1 MGIIGG
7 YMKYQKVLIT
17 DDSATSRMIIKRC
30 IEMAG
35 FFDIDYLE
43 AEDGLQGLTILDEEK
58 VDLIITDLKMPKMDG
73 KTFIRKLKSNDNT
86 KDIPVV
92 VISSLDNSVLEER
105 LKREGVLAVIGKP
118 LSPAKVLNF
127 MEEE

>member
-1 MGIIGG
+1 
-7 YMKYQKVLIT
+7 MKYKKILIT

-30 IEMAG
+30 LEMAG
-35 FFDIDYLE
+35 FFDINYLE
-43 AEDGLQGLTILDEEK
+43 AEDGLQGLTILDKEE

-73 KTFIRKLKSNDNT
+73 KTFIRKLKSNDKT
-86 KDIPVV
+86 KNIPVV
-92 VISSLDNSVLEER
+92 VVSSLDNTVLEGR

-118 LSPAKVLNF
+118 LSPAKVLDF

>member
-1 MGIIGG
+1 
-7 YMKYQKVLIT
+7 MKYQKILII

-43 AEDGLQGLTILDEEK
+43 AEDGLQGLTILDKEK

-73 KTFIRKLKSNDNT
+73 KTFIRKLKSSEDKKN
-86 KDIPVV
+86 IPIVV
-92 VISSLDNSVLEER
+92 VSSLDNSVLEER
-105 LKREGVLAVIGKP
+105 LKREGVMTVIGKP
-118 LSPAKVLNF
+118 LSPAKILEF

>member
-1 MGIIGG
+1 
-7 YMKYQKVLIT
+7 MKYQKILIT

-43 AEDGLQGLTILDEEK
+43 AEDGLQGLTILDTEK

-73 KTFIRKLKSNDNT
+73 KTFIRKLKSNDGT

-105 LKREGVLAVIGKP
+105 LKREGVLSVIGKP
-118 LSPAKVLNF
+118 LSPAKVLDF

>member
-1 MGIIGG
+1 
-7 YMKYQKVLIT
+7 MKYQKVLIT

-43 AEDGLQGLTILDEEK
+43 AGDGLQGLTILDEEK

-73 KTFIRKLKSNDNT
+73 KTFIRKLKSNDDT

-118 LSPAKVLNF
+118 LSPAKVLDF

>member
-1 MGIIGG
+1 
-7 YMKYQKVLIT
+7 MKYQKVLIT

-73 KTFIRKLKSNDNT
+73 KTFIRKLKSNDDT

-105 LKREGVLAVIGKP
+105 LKREGVLTVIGKP
-118 LSPAKVLNF
+118 LSPAKVLDF

>member
-1 MGIIGG
+1 
-7 YMKYQKVLIT
+7 MKYQKILIT

-43 AEDGLQGLTILDEEK
+43 AEDGLQGLTILDTEK

-92 VISSLDNSVLEER
+92 VISSLDNLVLEER
-105 LKREGVLAVIGKP
+105 LKREGVLSVIGKP
-118 LSPAKVLNF
+118 LSPAKVLDF

>member
-1 MGIIGG
+1 
-7 YMKYQKVLIT
+7 MKYQKVLIT

-43 AEDGLQGLTILDEEK
+43 AEDGLHGLTILDEEK

-73 KTFIRKLKSNDNT
+73 KTFIRKLKSNDDT

-105 LKREGVLAVIGKP
+105 LKREGVLAIIGKP
-118 LSPAKVLNF
+118 LSPAKVLDF

>member
-1 MGIIGG
+1 
-7 YMKYQKVLIT
+7 MKYQKILIA
-17 DDSATSRMIIKRC
+17 DDSVTSRMIIKRC

-35 FFDIDYLE
+35 FFDINYLE
-43 AEDGLQGLTILDEEK
+43 AEDGLQGLTILDTEK

-73 KTFIRKLKSNDNT
+73 KTFIRTPKSGEDK

-105 LKREGVLAVIGKP
+105 LKREGVMAVIGKP
-118 LSPAKVLNF
+118 LSPAKVLEF

>member
-1 MGIIGG
+1 
-7 YMKYQKVLIT
+7 MKYKKILIA

-43 AEDGLQGLTILDEEK
+43 AEDGLQGLTILDTET

-73 KTFIRKLKSNDNT
+73 KTFIRKLKSNDDT

-105 LKREGVLAVIGKP
+105 LKREGGLTVIGKP
-118 LSPAKVLNF
+118 LSPAKVLDF

>member
-1 MGIIGG
+1 
-7 YMKYQKVLIT
+7 MKYQKVLIA

-73 KTFIRKLKSNDNT
+73 KTFIRKLKSNDDT

-92 VISSLDNSVLEER
+92 VISSLDNSVLKER
-105 LKREGVLAVIGKP
+105 LKREGVLVIIGKP
-118 LSPAKVLNF
+118 LSPAKVLDF

>member
-1 MGIIGG
+1 
-7 YMKYQKVLIT
+7 MKYQKILIT

-43 AEDGLQGLTILDEEK
+43 AEDGLQGLTILDTEK

-105 LKREGVLAVIGKP
+105 LKREGVLSVIGKP
-118 LSPAKVLNF
+118 LSPAKVLEF

>member
-7 YMKYQKVLIT
+7 NMKYQKILIT

-43 AEDGLQGLTILDEEK
+43 AEDGLQGLTVLDTEK

-73 KTFIRKLKSNDNT
+73 KTFIRKLKSSETT

-92 VISSLDNSVLEER
+92 VISSLANSVLENR
-105 LKREGVLAVIGKP
+105 LKREGVMVIISKP
-118 LSPAKVLNF
+118 LSPAKVLEF

>member
-1 MGIIGG
+1 
-7 YMKYQKVLIT
+7 MKYKKILIT
-17 DDSATSRMIIKRC
+17 DDSATSRMIVKRC

-43 AEDGLQGLTILDEEK
+43 AEDGLHGLTILDTEK

-73 KTFIRKLKSNDNT
+73 KTFIRKLKSSEDK
-86 KDIPVV
+86 KDIPIVV
-92 VISSLDNSVLEER
+92 VSSLDNSILEER
-105 LKREGVLAVIGKP
+105 LKREGVLFVISKP
-118 LSPAKVLNF
+118 LNPAKVLEF

>member
-1 MGIIGG
+1 
-7 YMKYQKVLIT
+7 MKYQKILIT
-17 DDSATSRMIIKRC
+17 DDSGTSRMIIKRC

-43 AEDGLQGLTILDEEK
+43 AEDGLQGLTILDKEK

-92 VISSLDNSVLEER
+92 VISSLDNAVLKER
-105 LKREGVLAVIGKP
+105 LEREGVLAVISKP
-118 LSPAKVLNF
+118 LSPAKVLDF

>member
-1 MGIIGG
+1 
-7 YMKYQKVLIT
+7 MKYQKILIT

-35 FFDIDYLE
+35 FFDINYLE
-43 AEDGLQGLTILDEEK
+43 AEDGLQGLTILDKEK

-73 KTFIRKLKSNDNT
+73 KTFIRKLKSNDDT

-92 VISSLDNSVLEER
+92 VISSLDNTVLKDR

-118 LSPAKVLNF
+118 LSPAKVLEF
-127 MEEE
+127 MEE

>member
-1 MGIIGG
+1 
-7 YMKYQKVLIT
+7 MKYQKILIT

-43 AEDGLQGLTILDEEK
+43 AEDGLQGLTILDTEK

-73 KTFIRKLKSNDNT
+73 KTFIRKLKSSEDK

-92 VISSLDNSVLEER
+92 VISSMDNLVLEER
-105 LKREGVLAVIGKP
+105 LKREGVMVVIGKP
-118 LSPAKVLNF
+118 LSPAKVLKF

>member
-1 MGIIGG
+1 
-7 YMKYQKVLIT
+7 MKYQKILIT

-43 AEDGLQGLTILDEEK
+43 AEDGLQGLTILDTEK

-73 KTFIRKLKSNDNT
+73 KTFIRKLKSNDKT

-105 LKREGVLAVIGKP
+105 LKREGVLSVIGKP
-118 LSPAKVLNF
+118 LSPAKVLDF

>member
-1 MGIIGG
+1 
-7 YMKYQKVLIT
+7 MKYQKILIT

-43 AEDGLQGLTILDEEK
+43 AEDGLQGLTILDTEK

-73 KTFIRKLKSNDNT
+73 KTFIRKLKSNDET

-105 LKREGVLAVIGKP
+105 LKREGVLSVIGKP
-118 LSPAKVLNF
+118 LSPAKVLDF

>member
-1 MGIIGG
+1 
-7 YMKYQKVLIT
+7 MKYQKVLIT

-73 KTFIRKLKSNDNT
+73 KTFIRKLKSNDDT

-105 LKREGVLAVIGKP
+105 LKREGVLAVISKP
-118 LSPAKVLNF
+118 LSPAKVLDF

>member
-1 MGIIGG
+1 
-7 YMKYQKVLIT
+7 MKYQKILIT
-17 DDSATSRMIIKRC
+17 DDSGTSRMIIKRC

-43 AEDGLQGLTILDEEK
+43 AENGLQGLTILDKEK

-92 VISSLDNSVLEER
+92 VISSLDNAVLKER
-105 LKREGVLAVIGKP
+105 LEREGVLAVISKP
-118 LSPAKVLNF
+118 LSPAKVLDF

>member
-1 MGIIGG
+1 
-7 YMKYQKVLIT
+7 MKYQKVLIT

-73 KTFIRKLKSNDNT
+73 KTFIRKLKSNDDT

-105 LKREGVLAVIGKP
+105 LKREGVLAIICKP
-118 LSPAKVLNF
+118 LSPAKVLDF

>member
-1 MGIIGG
+1 
-7 YMKYQKVLIT
+7 MKYQKILIA
-17 DDSATSRMIIKRC
+17 DDSVTSRMIIKRC

-35 FFDIDYLE
+35 FFDINYLE
-43 AEDGLQGLTILDEEK
+43 AEDGLQGLTILDTEK

-73 KTFIRKLKSNDNT
+73 KTFIRKLKSGEDK

-105 LKREGVLAVIGKP
+105 LKREGVMAVIGKP
-118 LSPAKVLNF
+118 LSPAKVLEF

>member
-1 MGIIGG
+1 
-7 YMKYQKVLIT
+7 MKYQKILIT

-43 AEDGLQGLTILDEEK
+43 AEDGLQALQIFEEK
-58 VDLIITDLKMPKMDG
+58 NPDIVLLDVEMPKMDG
-73 KTFIRKLKSNDNT
+73 KTFIRKLKSNDDT
-86 KDIPVV
+86 KNIPVV
-92 VISSLDNSVLEER
+92 VITSLDNTVLEER
-105 LKREGVLAVIGKP
+105 LKREGVLTVIGKP
-118 LSPAKVLNF
+118 LSPAKVLDF

>member
-1 MGIIGG
+1 
-7 YMKYQKVLIT
+7 MKYQKILIA

-43 AEDGLQGLTILDEEK
+43 AEDGLQGLTILDTEK

-73 KTFIRKLKSNDNT
+73 KTFIRKLKSNDET

-105 LKREGVLAVIGKP
+105 LKREGVLSVIGKP
-118 LSPAKVLNF
+118 LSPAKVLDF

>member
-1 MGIIGG
+1 
-7 YMKYQKVLIT
+7 MKYQKILIT

-43 AEDGLQGLTILDEEK
+43 AEDGLHGLTILDTEK

-73 KTFIRKLKSNDNT
+73 KTFIRKLKSSEDK

-105 LKREGVLAVIGKP
+105 LKREGVMVVIGKP
-118 LSPAKVLNF
+118 LSPAKVLRF

>member
-1 MGIIGG
+1 
-7 YMKYQKVLIT
+7 MKYQKILIT

-43 AEDGLQGLTILDEEK
+43 AEDGLQGLTILDKEK

-73 KTFIRKLKSNDNT
+73 KTFIRKIKSSDDK

-92 VISSLDNSVLEER
+92 VISSLDNSVLKER
-105 LKREGVLAVIGKP
+105 LKREGVMAVIGKP
-118 LSPAKVLNF
+118 LNPAKVLEF